1 MVKEGL
7 VVLLDV
13 EVIEPVEEPPVC
25 RGGEGADD
33 EKIRPPG
40 LCPR

>member
-13 EVIEPVEEPPVC
+13 EVIEAAEEAPLDIGTS
-25 RGGEGADD
+25 GG
-33 EKIRPPG
+33 R
-40 LCPR
+40 